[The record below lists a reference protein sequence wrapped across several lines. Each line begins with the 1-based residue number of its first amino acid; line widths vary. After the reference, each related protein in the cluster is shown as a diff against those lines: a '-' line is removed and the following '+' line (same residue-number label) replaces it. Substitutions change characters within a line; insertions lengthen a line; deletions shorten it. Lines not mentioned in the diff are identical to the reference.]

1 MLPEL
6 IQYLNTLVSPDTE
19 NTNKR
24 KHGSTANDC
33 CSRDSNAF
41 CSWAILRRGVVS
53 VTYQD
58 KLNTI
63 PHGCHANKNLFPP
76 PTWVVWRRRVVL
88 VSWSGGGIWADMKQ
102 EISVFGEAELCF
114 SCQPR
119 SPQSALT
126 QTVTSQCSGVTKT
139 FKRPQQ
145 MDNTVWL
152 KGRFGLQIN

>member
-6 IQYLNTLVSPDTE
+6 IQYLNTLISPDTE

-24 KHGSTANDC
+24 KNGSTANDC

-53 VTYQD
+53 ITYQD

-63 PHGCHANKNLFPP
+63 PHGCHANRNLFPP
-76 PTWVVWRRRVVL
+76 LHELCGVVVL
-88 VSWSGGGIWADMKQ
+88 CWLVGWVGAFEHIWSRKSASLERLSCASAVSH
-102 EISVFGEAELCF
+102 
-114 SCQPR
+114 
-119 SPQSALT
+119 ALL
-126 QTVTSQCSGVTKT
+126 SQLWLKLSHHSSGVTKT